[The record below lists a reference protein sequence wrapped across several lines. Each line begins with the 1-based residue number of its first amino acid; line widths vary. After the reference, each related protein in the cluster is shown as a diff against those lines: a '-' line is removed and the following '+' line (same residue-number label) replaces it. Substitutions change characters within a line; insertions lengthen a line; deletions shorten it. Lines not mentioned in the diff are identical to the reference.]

1 MMGWVGLLL
10 PAEAQLY
17 PVQATP
23 QLMPPYSVYL
33 SDYATPGEEK
43 LRLILLQRDLTQ
55 PAYQLRLVMQVELN
69 GQVILR
75 TTRSY
80 NPPPISLN
88 PGIPT
93 IISGAELAP
102 YLDSRNLDFVAY
114 SREQYERTRALPE
127 GSYQISFTAYD
138 YRRPEVAVSNR
149 GSSFYYL
156 AKNEPPLI
164 NAPASGSRIPLR
176 TPQQMIFSWLPRNT
190 ASPNSAADTQYE
202 LALYEIRPQGRNP
215 NDLVLSTAPV
225 FKTLLNYPQYVYSPA
240 DPLLLEGMTY
250 AWRVRAIDR
259 GGKDAFRNNG
269 YSEVA
274 TFTYGGIDPDFDI
287 GVVKGLQAQ
296 GETERRGRVWW
307 SLGDYEGYRV
317 HYRKTGKDYQW
328 FTANVSN
335 ETFKAAGGIEG
346 EVKLFDLE
354 PDTGYETRVQGK
366 KNGYL
371 GGYSEVVQF
380 RTPARRVVQC
390 GQTDGADAPKEMGTP
405 LLGAIKGSIV
415 EADGIE
421 VTLVE
426 VLPLSEP
433 GWHKGTGR
441 INIPYLGGAVFPV
454 QFERLY
460 IREDRQVVGGRM
472 DVVTQGVAALV
483 EKQAANQARN
493 NQEKIQEK
501 NRAAWAGTNFYEKVF
516 SYEQIV
522 IDTLT
527 VDRNGYLNITDKE
540 GKTTVNAEV
549 SQLLAAMPDR
559 AILIQDQSGDQWV
572 VQKDIASAKTT
583 VTKVPGGGLSPHN
596 LAAVDDAVLDLLKK
610 ALKEL
615 KKEYS
620 AARIK
625 DLEKQLDSKEKQ
637 WDQELANQDQKYG
650 FATGTIST
658 EEPGE
663 SVFFSWEDMEGSDI
677 GSGNAT
683 DRQYKTLELAFNEAQ
698 VIQML
703 AQEGKNEQVR
713 KDMAA
718 ELMHEGQNIQ
728 AYIQAQQALRKTE
741 AEILPSV
748 KSSIISFVNL
758 TLKKYFVLKKK

>member
-1 MMGWVGLLL
+1 MLGWVGLSL
-10 PAEAQLY
+10 PGQAQLY

-55 PAYQLRLVMQVELN
+55 PAYQLRLVMHVELN

-75 TTRSY
+75 TARNY
-80 NPPPISLN
+80 NPPPINLN

-176 TPQQMIFSWLPRNT
+176 SPQQMIFSWLPRNT

-202 LALYEIRPQGRNP
+202 LSLYEIRPEGRNP

-225 FKTLLNYPQYVYSPA
+225 FKTLLDYPQYVYSPA
-240 DPLLLEGMTY
+240 DPLLLEGMSY

-287 GVVKGLQAQ
+287 GVVKDLQAQ

-328 FTANVSN
+328 FTANVSSQAIK
-335 ETFKAAGGIEG
+335 EGGQTEG
-346 EVKLFDLE
+346 EVKLYDLE
-354 PDTGYETRVQGK
+354 PDTQYEARVQAK

-380 RTPARRVVQC
+380 RTPVRRVVEC
-390 GQTDGADAPKEMGTP
+390 GKTAETDLPKEMGKP

-421 VTLVE
+421 VTLVD
-426 VLPLSEP
+426 VRPLAEP
-433 GWHKGTGR
+433 GWYQGTGR
-441 INIPYLGGAVFPV
+441 INVAFLGGAVFPV
-454 QFERLY
+454 KFERLY
-460 IREDRQVVGGRM
+460 IREDRQVVAGGM
-472 DVVTQGVAALV
+472 DLVSGGVAALV

-493 NQEKIQEK
+493 NQERIQEK
-501 NRAAWAGTNFYEKVF
+501 NRAAWAGTVFYEKVF

-527 VDRNGYLNITDKE
+527 LDRNGYLNITDK
-540 GKTTVNAEV
+540 GGQTTVNAEV
-549 SQLLAAMPDR
+549 SQLLAAVPDQ

-572 VQKDIASAKTT
+572 VRKDKASAKTT
-583 VTKVPGGGLSPHN
+583 VTKVPGGGLVPGDKTA
-596 LAAVDDAVLDLLKK
+596 LANAELNLLKK
-610 ALKEL
+610 ALREIRKENTPAL
-615 KKEYS
+615 VEAAQKQKESSQQPYQQKIKGIQVRLIGGTPI
-620 AARIK
+620 AAGVP
-625 DLEKQLDSKEKQ
+625 
-637 WDQELANQDQKYG
+637 LAPNG
-650 FATGTIST
+650 
-658 EEPGE
+658 
-663 SVFFSWEDMEGSDI
+663 FSWEAEPEGSSTGD
-677 GSGNAT
+677 GDLDQLAA
-683 DRQYKTLELAFNEAQ
+683 QYL
-698 VIQML
+698 
-703 AQEGKNEQVR
+703 
-713 KDMAA
+713 MA
-718 ELMHEGQNIQ
+718 EK
-728 AYIQAQQALRKTE
+728 AL
-741 AEILPSV
+741 
-748 KSSIISFVNL
+748 F
-758 TLKKYFVLKKK
+758 LKKALYYVSDELLDNREYALVADDLVVKDKKLPDYIAQKRQANAFDADMVADIKAAVVTTVQTLIENKYE